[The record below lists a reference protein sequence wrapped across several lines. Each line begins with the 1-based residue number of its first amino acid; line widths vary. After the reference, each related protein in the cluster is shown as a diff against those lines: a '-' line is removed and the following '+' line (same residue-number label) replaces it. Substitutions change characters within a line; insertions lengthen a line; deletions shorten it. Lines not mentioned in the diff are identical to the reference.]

1 LSAINVDAILSREF
15 RLLLY
20 LDSAR
25 FITTF
30 MAYLPGFEH
39 DIFISYSHVDDQ
51 DGWVEV
57 FQKQLEMALSR
68 RLGRM
73 DAARV
78 WRDRRRLQGNHLF
91 DQTIQ
96 NAIDSSALF
105 VALTSKGY
113 LESDYCR
120 KELRWFR
127 EKNTNALS
135 VGDRSRMLNV
145 LLANIHYSGW
155 PEEFNGASGQVF
167 HDAERDDEFGYPSNV
182 NDRRF
187 TTQMRQLCEAIY
199 ATLEEFK
206 KMIDKPA
213 PPAPPSEAGGGFT
226 VFLADTADS
235 LSALRS
241 RVRSE
246 LRQQGVNLTAPIP
259 PPYDSARH
267 DERVI
272 AELGRANL
280 SVHLL
285 NEWPGREIDGA
296 ANKTYPQR
304 QAELGLQQ
312 AKSQLIWVPQSL
324 DIQTIE
330 DQAHRDFLRELEE
343 GKRDLA
349 GYKFIREPQS
359 AITREI
365 INRLDELKQESAAK
379 SDDSAVLLETHL
391 KDQLHAFD
399 LGRSLTEL
407 NIRLHLHSEGDEPG
421 ASVRAF
427 EESLRKVDRLI
438 IVFGSVDEYWVRGR
452 LGDAVKF
459 AITARHPLKSCGV
472 YFAPPRNK
480 SDNGEFKL
488 PLLPVYEFDSRDLAD
503 PQSFIRVFG

>member
-1 LSAINVDAILSREF
+1 
-15 RLLLY
+15 
-20 LDSAR
+20 
-25 FITTF
+25 
-30 MAYLPGFEH
+30 MAYLPDFEH

-68 RLGRM
+68 LLGRM
-73 DAARV
+73 GLARV

-91 DQTIQ
+91 DRTIQ

-127 EKNTNALS
+127 EKNANALI

-145 LLANIHYSGW
+145 LLANIHYSEW
-155 PEEFNGASGQVF
+155 PEEFEGTSGQVF
-167 HDAERDDEFGYPSNV
+167 HDAERDDEFGYPSDV

-187 TTQMRQLCEAIY
+187 TAQMRQLCEAIY
-199 ATLEEFK
+199 ATLEDFK
-206 KMIDKPA
+206 KTRDKPP
-213 PPAPPSEAGGGFT
+213 PPAQPIEGGGGFT
-226 VFLADTADS
+226 VFLSDTSES
-235 LSALRS
+235 LNALR
-241 RVRSE
+241 RRIGGE
-246 LRQQGVNLTAPIP
+246 LREQGVNLTAQIP
-259 PPYDSARH
+259 PPYDSAAH
-267 DERVI
+267 DERLI
-272 AELGRANL
+272 TELGRADL

-285 NEWPGREIDGA
+285 NEWPGREIDGG
-296 ANKTYPQR
+296 ANTTYPRR
-304 QAELGLQQ
+304 QAEIGLRQ

-324 DIQTIE
+324 DIQTVE
-330 DQAHRDFLRELEE
+330 DDAHRDFLRQLEE
-343 GKRDLA
+343 GKRDST

-365 INRLDELKQESAAK
+365 INRLDELKQESSAK

-399 LGRSLTEL
+399 LGKTLTEL
-407 NIRLHLHSEGDEPG
+407 NIRLHLHSEANEPG
-421 ASVRAF
+421 AGVKAF

-438 IVFGSVDEYWVRGR
+438 VVFGSVDEYWVRGR
-452 LGDAVKF
+452 LGDALKF
-459 AITARHPLKSCGV
+459 AITARHPLKSCSV

-480 SDNGEFKL
+480 SGDGEFKL
-488 PLLPVYEFDSRDLAD
+488 PLLPVYEFDSRDLID
-503 PQSFIRVFG
+503 QQSFMRVLR

>member
-1 LSAINVDAILSREF
+1 
-15 RLLLY
+15 
-20 LDSAR
+20 
-25 FITTF
+25 
-30 MAYLPGFEH
+30 MAYLPGFEN

-57 FQKQLEMALSR
+57 FQKQLEMELSR
-68 RLGRM
+68 QVGRM
-73 DAARV
+73 GVARV
-78 WRDRRRLQGNHLF
+78 WLDRRRLQGNHLF
-91 DQTIQ
+91 DKTIQ
-96 NAIDSSALF
+96 DAIDSSALF

-113 LESDYCR
+113 LESPYCR

-127 EKNTNALS
+127 EKNASALS
-135 VGDRSRMLNV
+135 AGDRSRLFNV
-145 LLANIHYSGW
+145 LLANIHYSKW
-155 PEEFNGASGQVF
+155 PEEFNGTSGQVF
-167 HDAERDDEFGYPSNV
+167 HDAERDDEVGYPSDV

-187 TTQMRQLCEAIY
+187 TKQMRQLCEAIY

-206 KMIDKPA
+206 KAVDKSE
-213 PPAPPSEAGGGFT
+213 PPSPSIEAQGGFT

-235 LSALRS
+235 LNTLRR
-241 RVRSE
+241 RVSSE
-246 LRQQGVNLTAPIP
+246 LQQQGVNLTAQIP

-280 SVHLL
+280 SMHLL
-285 NEWPGREIDGA
+285 DQWPGREIDGA

-304 QAELGLQQ
+304 QVELGSQQ

-330 DQAHRDFLRELEE
+330 DEAHRDFLDRLEN
-343 GKRDLA
+343 GKRDLT
-349 GYKFIREPQS
+349 GYKFIREPQT

-399 LGRSLTEL
+399 LGRTLTEL
-407 NIRLHLHSEGDEPG
+407 KIRLHLHSEGGEPG
-421 ASVRAF
+421 GSVRAF
-427 EESLRKVDRLI
+427 EESLRKVNRLI
-438 IVFGSVDEYWVRGR
+438 IVFGSVDEYWVRER

-459 AITARHPLKSCGV
+459 AVTARHPLKSCSV

-503 PQSFIRVFG
+503 SQTFMRVFG